1 MRVFNNLVGNYRK
14 FNNLG
19 TIHVKKDEL
28 EYLQFDILKEYSDY
42 ITHCFTTRKGGVS
55 SGECFS
61 LNLGFSRNDSRENVE
76 ENIKRVCTAMNI
88 KTENLVFSN
97 QIHSNKIRVVDEK
110 DKGKGIVKE
119 SDIIGY
125 DGLVTNKRNVALVTF
140 YADCV
145 PVFLFDPQN
154 VVIALAHSGWRSTL
168 KEIAGE
174 IVKTMVS
181 IYGSNPCDIKTVIGP
196 SIGQCCF
203 EVGNEVKEEF
213 ISKLSWSSIY
223 CESSEVGK
231 TNINLQ
237 GIIRQTLLNAGIKRE
252 NTYIS
257 NICTKCNNDIFFSHR
272 GDKGK
277 TGSLAAIMQII

>member
-1 MRVFNNLVGNYRK
+1 MRVFNNLGNCQR
-14 FNNLG
+14 FNRLG
-19 TIHVKKDEL
+19 TIYVKKDEL
-28 EYLQFDILKEYSDY
+28 EYLQFDCFDEYRDC

-55 SGECFS
+55 SDECFS

-76 ENIKRVCTAMNI
+76 ENFKRICSAINI

-97 QIHSNKIRVVDEK
+97 QVHSNKVIVVNEK
-110 DKGKGIVKE
+110 DRGKGIVKE

-125 DGLVTNKRNVALVTF
+125 DGLVTNKRDVALITF

-145 PVFLFDPQN
+145 PVFFFDPIK

-168 KEIAGE
+168 MEIAGE
-174 IVKTMVS
+174 TVKTMVS
-181 IYGSNPCDIKTVIGP
+181 IYDSNPCNIKTVIGP

-213 ISKLSWSSIY
+213 ISKLNWSSIY
-223 CESSEVGK
+223 CKSSESK
-231 TNINLQ
+231 KSNINLK
-237 GIIRQTLLNAGIKRE
+237 GIIRHTLLNEGLKKE
-252 NTYIS
+252 NIYIS
-257 NICTKCNNDIFFSHR
+257 NICTKCNNGTFFSHR